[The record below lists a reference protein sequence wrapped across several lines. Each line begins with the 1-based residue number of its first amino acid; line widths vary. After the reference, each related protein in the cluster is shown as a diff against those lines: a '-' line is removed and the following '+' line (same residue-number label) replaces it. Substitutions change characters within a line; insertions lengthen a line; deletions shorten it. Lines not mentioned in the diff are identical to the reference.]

1 MAKQMG
7 IFPMKGNIDNITFFK
22 TKDGFQA
29 RKKGGVDREK
39 ILHDPKYIRTRE
51 HMAEFGKAV
60 KGATLIKQALLKAII
75 GSIDGR
81 STNRLSA
88 LLINITRKDAV
99 NPRGERS
106 FVQPSL
112 AELTGFDF
120 NSASTMATV
129 LKVKL
134 TSTIDLVTGECKVSI
149 PAYVAEDQIS
159 FSADATHYR
168 FRLVAA
174 AVNFTSGD
182 FDMQTAVSA
191 YLPMGTLSETASQEL
206 TVTLAPNST
215 HPVLMALTI
224 EFAQETAVGTM
235 YPLKNGALNPCRIE
249 AVSVGG

>member
-7 IFPMKGNIDNITFFK
+7 IFPIKGNIDNINFFK

-29 RKKGGVDREK
+29 RKKGGVDRER
-39 ILHDPKYIRTRE
+39 ILNDPKFIRTRE
-51 HMAEFGKAV
+51 HLAEFGRSV
-60 KGATLIKQALLKAII
+60 RGATLIKQALLKAVI
-75 GSIDGR
+75 GSTDSRAI
-81 STNRLSA
+81 NRLSA
-88 LLINITRKDAV
+88 LLISITRKDAV

-106 FVQPSL
+106 FVQPL
-112 AELTGFDF
+112 LLQLTGFDF

-134 TSTIDLVTGECKVSI
+134 TSTIDPVTGECKVSI

-168 FRLVAA
+168 FRMVAA

-182 FDMQTAVSA
+182 FDMQTAVSD
-191 YLPMGTLSETASQEL
+191 YLPMGTISETDPQEL
-206 TVTLAPNST
+206 TVTLAPNNT
-215 HPVLMALTI
+215 DPVFMALTL

-235 YPLKNGALNPCRIE
+235 YPLKNGTLNPCRIE
-249 AVSVGG
+249 AVHAGE